1 MTVPIFFAAASA
13 SAAVAYGPAW
23 RANAGSD
30 FVETVNDAPRA
41 TVFSSSASAGSCGA
55 SRTSPLGTTLGRA
68 SHALPAR
75 RKMARA
81 TRIRPLFVSLVLV
94 VVVVSLDG
102 ERLLRDGGLGL
113 VVRRHRRRVELLA
126 ALFLAFLFLFAAEA
140 EEVALDVRALLRLG
154 RTVMAGERDALRVLG
169 ALERLA
175 DRDARVLLIVAHDRD
190 HVLVAGVDE
199 VEEPAADLRLEEP
212 EQLAVPCVHG
222 DEAVPL
228 AELGLGAWGVLRH
241 DLRRRGV

>member
-1 MTVPIFFAAASA
+1 
-13 SAAVAYGPAW
+13 
-23 RANAGSD
+23 
-30 FVETVNDAPRA
+30 
-41 TVFSSSASAGSCGA
+41 
-55 SRTSPLGTTLGRA
+55 
-68 SHALPAR
+68 
-75 RKMARA
+75 
-81 TRIRPLFVSLVLV
+81 
-94 VVVVSLDG
+94 
-102 ERLLRDGGLGL
+102 
-113 VVRRHRRRVELLA
+113 
-126 ALFLAFLFLFAAEA
+126 
-140 EEVALDVRALLRLG
+140 
-154 RTVMAGERDALRVLG
+154 MAGERDALRVLG

-241 DLRRRGV
+241 DLRRRGVDEPQDPGLTHVLDEESRLGLRSRRVRLRLVLEQRPEARDVAKGDRVVRLGLQHVGVGGLRFIQLAGLEERAAKPVAGLEVFRIRLEDLRVQLDGLRPVGLERGLHRLVRESTGPDAGFGRGAHGQRLLRRRTRCVAAIRVMSEF